1 MKRNIKSIIA
11 KGKWTGAEVG
21 KLLILN
27 YLNDMEQ
34 QRKGNTDYEPLFSQ
48 ADFNKMVHSLETER
62 QITAY
67 QVYIAI
73 YRFVIEG
80 YNKCQAYEQQ
90 FQNGFYRY
98 KSALQASIDQEHRLK
113 DILRQPLIMTQGD
126 YDRYSKLAEE
136 QRRNAHS
143 RYLSVFQDAVEHYS
157 YLYGEGRTEE
167 IPQAVLEALEA
178 LKEEETSREGVLKL
192 YREASAEE
200 VEVLPD
206 GTRRTDTDA
215 DEWHRLSLKALA
227 ELRGVDASVIKD
239 DGDIEPT
246 FDRNAEKLM
255 YQIFEVQY
263 RGLQWLLDTFKLKKA
278 ERDSIAT
285 LLELDEATLIGIFD
299 DIQQWESCHIYPAI
313 EPYEEGIR
321 TLEKV
326 LGFGSV
332 FHTERLIDASLV
344 CNKLDALEVAT
355 EYYFECRDTAYLT
368 DEDEKDTL
376 LEEIRQTVA
385 TKGIAE
391 TLKAYADT
399 APSLFSRL
407 YPAEDTE
414 DAMNGYREF
423 VEDYPT
429 LSKAIVDAVSVQLP
443 GFADIP
449 TEWIH
454 ADIFGWGFLADS
466 GIERYQRILADNKDE
481 ITEIIDQ
488 EDRRE
493 GKDASESLYRYRRAC
508 KNGIAV
514 IQGYHSDSYREFYM
528 SSKNALLKMSE
539 TYKEEI
545 QKLWS
550 LLVNPA
556 LSYIFSYN
564 RFIDILNEVYGID
577 LSIIKANETDF
588 TEQIEIINNII
599 FTHYAQLEGTDE
611 EKQEKR
617 ELYRSLFKPL
627 SYEDNLPTEEAIEEV
642 TDTIDQLGTS
652 KEAYKAFTDN
662 MEQFIIPLLK
672 STPAFNDNTLHT
684 ISSKTKA

>member
-27 YLNDMEQ
+27 FINDMEHHKQ
-34 QRKGNTDYEPLFSQ
+34 GITEYEPLFSQ
-48 ADFNKMVHSLETER
+48 AEFNKMVNSLETER

-73 YRFVIEG
+73 YKFINDG

-90 FQNGFYRY
+90 FQNGFFRY
-98 KSALQASIDQEHRLK
+98 KNALVASIDQENRIR
-113 DILRQPLIMTQGD
+113 DILKQPLIMTQGD
-126 YDRYSKLAEE
+126 YDRYSRLAEE
-136 QRRNAHS
+136 QS
-143 RYLSVFQDAVEHYS
+143 RSVHTDYISIFRGAVEHYA

-178 LKEEETSREGVLKL
+178 LKEEDTNREGVLKL

-206 GTRRTDTDA
+206 GTRSTDTDK
-215 DEWHRLSLKALA
+215 DEWHRLYLEANAKLRGLSSDLDEEAIKVALA
-227 ELRGVDASVIKD
+227 QNEL
-239 DGDIEPT
+239 
-246 FDRNAEKLM
+246 DRVYKL
-255 YQIFEVQY
+255 FEVQY
-263 RGLQWLLDTFKLKKA
+263 RGIQWLLDTFKLKKA

-326 LGFGSV
+326 LCYGPVISY
-332 FHTERLIDASLV
+332 ERNIDASLV
-344 CNKLDALEVAT
+344 CNKLEALEVAT
-355 EYYFECRDTAYLT
+355 EYYFECRDMACLT
-368 DEDEKDTL
+368 DEEEKDTL

-399 APSLFSRL
+399 APSLFYRL
-407 YPAEDTE
+407 YPAENTE

-423 VEDYPT
+423 IEDYPT
-429 LSKAIVDAVSVQLP
+429 LSKAVVDAMSVQLP

-449 TEWIH
+449 IEWVH

-466 GIERYQRILADNKDE
+466 GIEQYQRIIANNKDE
-481 ITEIIDQ
+481 IAELIDQ
-488 EDRRE
+488 EDSRE
-493 GKDASESLYRYRRAC
+493 GKDASETLYRYQRASQ
-508 KNGIAV
+508 KGIAV
-514 IQGYHSDSYREFYM
+514 IQGWHSDSYREFFIP
-528 SSKNALLKMSE
+528 SKASLSAMSE
-539 TYKEEI
+539 TYKDEI
-545 QKLWS
+545 HQLWS
-550 LLVNPA
+550 LLINPA
-556 LSYIFSYN
+556 LSYIFSFN
-564 RFIDILNEVYGID
+564 RFVDILNEVYGID
-577 LSIIKANETDF
+577 ISIIKADESVF
-588 TEQIEIINNII
+588 IEQINNINNVI
-599 FTHYAQLEGTDE
+599 FTHYVNLHGTDE
-611 EKQEKR
+611 EKKEKR

-627 SYEDNLPTEEAIEEV
+627 SYEDNLPTEEALEEV
-642 TDTIDQLGTS
+642 TNTIDQLGTS
-652 KEAYKAFTDN
+652 KEAYKAYTDQ

-672 STPAFNDNTLHT
+672 STPAFNGNTLHT
-684 ISSKTKA
+684 VSLKGKA